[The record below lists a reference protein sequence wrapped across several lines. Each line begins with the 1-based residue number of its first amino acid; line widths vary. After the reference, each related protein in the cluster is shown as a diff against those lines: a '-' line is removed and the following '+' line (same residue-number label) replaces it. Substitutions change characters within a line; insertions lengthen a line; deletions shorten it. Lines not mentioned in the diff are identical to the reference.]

1 MNRRKNNGNKTI
13 AFMSETYALKAQKV
27 LAARGIYSYPVRLS
41 EPTKRG
47 CSHGL
52 IIDGDNEN
60 AALSALM
67 TAAVGRYDVL
77 R

>member
-1 MNRRKNNGNKTI
+1 MNRRSKTNSKTI
-13 AFMSETYALKAQKV
+13 AFLSETYALKAQAV
-27 LAARGIYSYPVRLS
+27 LGSRGIYSYPVTLS

-52 IIDGDNEN
+52 VINADEEN

-67 TAAVGRYDVL
+67 SAAVGRYDVI

>member
-1 MNRRKNNGNKTI
+1 MHRRQNPQSKTI
-13 AFMSETYALKAQKV
+13 AFMSETYALKAQRV
-27 LAARGIYSYPVRLS
+27 LSGRGIYSYSVKLT
-41 EPTKRG
+41 EPTRRG

-52 IIDGDNEN
+52 IISADEEN

-67 TAAVGRYDVL
+67 TAAVGRYDVI

>member
-1 MNRRKNNGNKTI
+1 
-13 AFMSETYALKAQKV
+13 MSETYAPKAKRA
-27 LAARGIYSYPVRLS
+27 LESSGIWSYPVTLT

-52 IIDGDNEN
+52 VINADEEN
-60 AALSALM
+60 TALSVLM
-67 TAAVGRYDVL
+67 TAAVGKYDVI